1 MIVKLSPRQAQ
12 IAEFLIRGVR
22 SAEEMAPELGI
33 EVQSISN
40 VKRTLFQ
47 KCDVHSSKEFVAQ
60 VLRGVIKIEKKR
72 PRKANNAIANRI
84 ANAVKHAYEQAG
96 VPLE

>member
-1 MIVKLSPRQAQ
+1 MLGGMRMIVKLSPRQAQ
-12 IAEFLIRGVR
+12 IAEFLICGVR
-22 SAEEMAPELGI
+22 AAKEMAPELGI

-60 VLRGVIKIEKKR
+60 VLRGAITIEKK
-72 PRKANNAIANRI
+72 
-84 ANAVKHAYEQAG
+84 ESQQS
-96 VPLE
+96 E